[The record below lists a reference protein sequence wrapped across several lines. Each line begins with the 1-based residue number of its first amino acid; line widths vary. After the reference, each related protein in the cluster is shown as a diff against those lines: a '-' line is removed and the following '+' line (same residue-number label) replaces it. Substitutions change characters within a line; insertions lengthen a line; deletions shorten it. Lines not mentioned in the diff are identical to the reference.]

1 MKGISPM
8 IATVLIIAFT
18 IAVGGIISIFMT
30 NLTTTQTGEAERSA
44 AGTSECAGSY
54 IDVIN
59 VSADTSGRDNI
70 LIHNPSKNAI
80 YVTSIYDDLGN
91 VNTSTLVGGPQ
102 DRLLPG
108 EIKGVSAIN
117 VPGANAKKL
126 TLIGFCENT
135 ANTTNISISGTCP
148 KGGSCWPK

>member
-30 NLTTTQTGEAERSA
+30 NLTKTTTGEAERTA
-44 AGTSECAGSY
+44 AGTSECAGAY

-59 VSADTSGRDNI
+59 VTTGAANTQNI
-70 LIHNPSKNAI
+70 LVHNPSKNTI
-80 YVTSIYDDLGN
+80 YITSAYDDLGN
-91 VNTSTLVGGPQ
+91 VNSSIGFQTRLTSGSITTLNGTV
-102 DRLLPG
+102 
-108 EIKGVSAIN
+108 
-117 VPGANAKKL
+117 VPGSNARKI
-126 TLIGFCENT
+126 TLIGFCEN
-135 ANTTNISISGTCP
+135 AAGTTNVSISGTCP